1 MNGAMLLQTE
11 ELLHYNFSLRERRN
25 FDWLLGFSYTR
36 ESFNNLE
43 GVGKGSPSNYIHY
56 VVEGM
61 PVMKDL
67 NGVPTNMQ
75 TFGSGFQEK
84 KMVSVF
90 GRLAYNYDKKYL
102 MEFTLRRDGSSVF
115 GKDVRWATFP
125 SVALGW
131 NFSDESFMDS
141 FWWLSHGKIRAS
153 WGKSGQTF
161 KDPYLA
167 QGVIN
172 IAGTFL
178 GVSGLQPAQLQN
190 SGLTWEKSDQ
200 YDLGLDVDLF
210 DYRLKMKLDYYYKY
224 TSSILWNVDLPGSI
238 YFFKTKWDNAVELSN
253 EGIELEAQFD
263 ILRDTEVKWRARFN
277 ISRNWNRLEK
287 TNTGMDLGEQ
297 FVIGRPI
304 NQIRVYRDLGLV
316 QNENDVPITWDQ
328 YGVPRP
334 LGSGGMAQPTRPGM
348 RHIADLNGDGVI
360 SEEDK
365 YFAGSPLPLAYGGIA
380 SEIKWKG
387 FDLNVLFNYS
397 LGRKIIN
404 AFKYGALN
412 FNPMSLGALFEDYR
426 NVSFWQKPGDET
438 DYPVMSA
445 INSYH
450 VGQFDGI
457 VDSNIEKVNFIRLK
471 QLTLGYNFP
480 TEWMR
485 KIHLQ
490 GARVFFTGENLFLL
504 TNYSGLDPENVDT
517 MHGIDRLETF
527 PSARKLTLGL
537 TVKF

>member
-1 MNGAMLLQTE
+1 M
-11 ELLHYNFSLRERRN
+11 
-25 FDWLLGFSYTR
+25 
-36 ESFNNLE
+36 
-43 GVGKGSPSNYIHY
+43 
-56 VVEGM
+56 
-61 PVMKDL
+61 
-67 NGVPTNMQ
+67 
-75 TFGSGFQEK
+75 
-84 KMVSVF
+84 
-90 GRLAYNYDKKYL
+90 
-102 MEFTLRRDGSSVF
+102 
-115 GKDVRWATFP
+115 
-125 SVALGW
+125 
-131 NFSDESFMDS
+131 
-141 FWWLSHGKIRAS
+141 
-153 WGKSGQTF
+153 
-161 KDPYLA
+161 
-167 QGVIN
+167 
-172 IAGTFL
+172 
-178 GVSGLQPAQLQN
+178 
-190 SGLTWEKSDQ
+190 
-200 YDLGLDVDLF
+200 
-210 DYRLKMKLDYYYKY
+210 
-224 TSSILWNVDLPGSI
+224 
-238 YFFKTKWDNAVELSN
+238 
-253 EGIELEAQFD
+253 
-263 ILRDTEVKWRARFN
+263 
-277 ISRNWNRLEK
+277 
-287 TNTGMDLGEQ
+287 
-297 FVIGRPI
+297 
-304 NQIRVYRDLGLV
+304 
-316 QNENDVPITWDQ
+316 
-328 YGVPRP
+328 
-334 LGSGGMAQPTRPGM
+334 
-348 RHIADLNGDGVI
+348 
-360 SEEDK
+360 
-365 YFAGSPLPLAYGGIA
+365 AYGGIA

-412 FNPMSLGALFEDYR
+412 FNPMRLGALFEDYR